1 MTGDELIGLELS
13 PISFA
18 IAIGLG
24 SQAWRGGFAIRV
36 VNIGAPR
43 SAAELSLLSR
53 RLRMLIDERD
63 ADLVICD
70 VGGLTNVDAATVEG
84 LARLQLTAHRM
95 GCDVRLVNASEDLQG
110 LLALT
115 GLCEIVGLCER
126 T

>member
-1 MTGDELIGLELS
+1 MERRVRHQGREYRRTQVG
-13 PISFA
+13 
-18 IAIGLG
+18 
-24 SQAWRGGFAIRV
+24 RGT
-36 VNIGAPR
+36 
-43 SAAELSLLSR
+43 SLLSR
-53 RLRMLIDERD
+53 RLRMLVDERD

-95 GCDVRLVNASEDLQG
+95 GCDVRLVNASEELHG

-115 GLCEIVGLCER
+115 GLCDIVGLCDR